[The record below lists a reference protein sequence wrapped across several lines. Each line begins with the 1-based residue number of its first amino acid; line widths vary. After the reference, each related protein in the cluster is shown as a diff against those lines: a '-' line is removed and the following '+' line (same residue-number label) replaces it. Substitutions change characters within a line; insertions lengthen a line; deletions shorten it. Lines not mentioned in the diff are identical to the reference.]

1 MVLRNFKREKKV
13 RSKKKSGKLVLEKLK
28 LIKVVSI
35 IHKKINYKKII
46 QFLTSDI
53 FIRTGRIPF
62 QPEYNHRNGT
72 QKFSFR

>member
-28 LIKVVSI
+28 LIKMVSI